1 MVEHE
6 DMTCDVVIAGCGV
19 AGLYAALNLPQ
30 SMSVVMLS
38 KGAVDECDSMLAQG
52 GICVLPEA
60 GDYDSFFEDTLR
72 AGHYE
77 NRRESVD
84 TMIRSSRSVIN
95 DLIALGVDFERK
107 PDGSLDFTREGAHA
121 RPRIAY
127 HADITG
133 KEITTKLLAAVRRL
147 GNVRIL
153 EHVAMVDILEEEGAC
168 MGVLVLPVSE
178 EGSCVPA
185 DELEGEA
192 SGIGKVFEIRAAN
205 TIWATGGIG
214 GVYAHSTNYPQLT
227 GDACYIATKHSIR
240 LEHLDYVQIHP
251 TGLYS
256 EQPGRTFL
264 ISESCRGEGAVL
276 LNAAGERFTDEL
288 QPRDVVAAAI
298 SEQMKED
305 GTEHEWL
312 SFDPVPREVVRGHFA
327 NIRERC
333 LEDGRDI
340 LEEPI
345 PVVPTQHY
353 FMGGVWVDGDSA
365 TSMPNL
371 YAAGETSCNGVHGRN
386 RLASNSLLESLV
398 FARRA
403 AHKLLT
409 GKSLPVEEAGEPA
422 LDGRHRSCGTTTLA
436 IDTLCKED

>member
-227 GDACYIATKHSIR
+227 GDACFIATKHSIR